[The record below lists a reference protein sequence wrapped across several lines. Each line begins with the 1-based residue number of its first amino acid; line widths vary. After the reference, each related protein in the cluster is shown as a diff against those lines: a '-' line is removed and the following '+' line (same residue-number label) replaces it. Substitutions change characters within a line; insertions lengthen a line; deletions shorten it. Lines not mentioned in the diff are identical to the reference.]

1 MSTDASA
8 VDGVGP
14 GENHW
19 ETQAAQALNVL
30 STVFNLETG
39 TLSADRHAHR
49 PQQPPQAGSPL
60 PPSPPPPTP
69 ERAGPAAASASAPLA
84 RGASERKRIFTT
96 TTGGRMWLPNSYE
109 RKPVS
114 SGHASKRASKQPVGV
129 TPTMLAAAAA
139 PASTATPKR

>member
-1 MSTDASA
+1 MSTGANA

-19 ETQAAQALNVL
+19 ETQAAQALGVL
-30 STVFNLETG
+30 SAVFNLETG
-39 TLSADRHAHR
+39 TLRVDRHAHR
-49 PQQPPQAGSPL
+49 PQQPPQAASPS

-69 ERAGPAAASASAPLA
+69 ERAGPAAASAPLA
-84 RGASERKRIFTT
+84 RGASERKRVFTT
-96 TTGGRMWLPNSYE
+96 SSGGRMWLPNSYE

-114 SGHASKRASKQPVGV
+114 SGHASKRASKQPMGV

-139 PASTATPKR
+139 PASTAAPKR